1 MGSTINRI
9 VEFGRKIDFGRT
21 ADDYGRYRAGFPE
34 RFYRRLE
41 NFGVGIGGQR
51 ILDLGTGTGF
61 LGRGFARRGCCVTGL
76 DISPAMMLEARRI
89 DDAAGLA
96 IGYVRARAEA
106 LPFGNRGF
114 DVVGAGQCWHW
125 FDRSRAAL
133 EAYRVLVPG
142 GLLVL
147 ASFDWIAMPGN
158 VVEATE
164 DLIVKHNPKWRLAGG
179 MGIHPTFARDAAIA
193 GFDDIECFSFDVL
206 QPYTTKRGAGGFA
219 RAPASPRASARKRS
233 RVSMMSCAR
242 HWRRDFPSVALP
254 ENPMGVHHRVFA
266 MVCRRS
272 AGRAARSGLNG
283 LKLFLIG
290 FASKE
295 NGYW

>member
-76 DISPAMMLEARRI
+76 DVSPAMMLEARRI

-114 DVVGAGQCWHW
+114 DVVSAGQCWHW

-158 VVEATE
+158 VAEATE
-164 DLIVKHNPKWRLAGG
+164 DLIVKHNPKWGLAGG
-179 MGIHPTFARDAAIA
+179 LGIHPTYARDAAAA

-206 QPYTTKRGAGGFA
+206 QPYTHEAWRG
-219 RAPASPRASARKRS
+219 RIRASAGIAAS
-233 RVSMMSCAR
+233 LGPEEVAR
-242 HWRRDFPSVALP
+242 FDDELRETLARRFPEGPLP

-266 MVCRRS
+266 MVCRVPLD
-272 AGRAARSGLNG
+272 ARHQTD
-283 LKLFLIG
+283 
-290 FASKE
+290 
-295 NGYW
+295 

>member
-41 NFGVGIGGQR
+41 NFGVGVRGQR
-51 ILDLGTGTGF
+51 VLDLGTGTGF

-76 DISPAMMLEARRI
+76 DVSPAMMLEARRI

-114 DVVGAGQCWHW
+114 DVVSAGQCWHW

-158 VVEATE
+158 VAEATE
-164 DLIVKHNPKWRLAGG
+164 DLIVKHNPKWGLAGG
-179 MGIHPTFARDAAIA
+179 LGIHPTYARDATAA

-206 QPYTTKRGAGGFA
+206 QPYTHEAWRG
-219 RAPASPRASARKRS
+219 RIRASAGIAAS
-233 RVSMMSCAR
+233 LGPEEVAR
-242 HWRRDFPSVALP
+242 FDDELRETLARRFPEGPLP

-266 MVCRRS
+266 MVCRVPLD
-272 AGRAARSGLNG
+272 ARHQTD
-283 LKLFLIG
+283 
-290 FASKE
+290 
-295 NGYW
+295 

>member
-41 NFGVGIGGQR
+41 NFGVGVRGQR
-51 ILDLGTGTGF
+51 VLDLGTGTGF

-76 DISPAMMLEARRI
+76 DVSPAMMLEARRI

-114 DVVGAGQCWHW
+114 DVVSAGQCWHW

-158 VVEATE
+158 VAEATE
-164 DLIVKHNPKWRLAGG
+164 DLIVKHNPKWGLAGG
-179 MGIHPTFARDAAIA
+179 LGIHPTYARDAAAA

-206 QPYTTKRGAGGFA
+206 QPYTHEAWRG
-219 RAPASPRASARKRS
+219 RIRASAGIAAS
-233 RVSMMSCAR
+233 LGPEEVAR
-242 HWRRDFPSVALP
+242 FDDELRETLARRFPEGPLP

-266 MVCRRS
+266 MVCRVPLD
-272 AGRAARSGLNG
+272 ARHQTD
-283 LKLFLIG
+283 
-290 FASKE
+290 
-295 NGYW
+295 